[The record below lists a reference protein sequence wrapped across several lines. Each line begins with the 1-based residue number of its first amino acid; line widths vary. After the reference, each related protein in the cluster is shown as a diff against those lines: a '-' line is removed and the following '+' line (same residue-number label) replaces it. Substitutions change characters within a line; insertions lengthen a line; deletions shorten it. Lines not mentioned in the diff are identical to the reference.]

1 MDLQALRSQSINKIR
16 EQFDELSGEQLTQL
30 RAMESAEEAPRA
42 TLVKA
47 IDDKLEELGAT
58 APASDTEPLT
68 ASQVGLSPAATQ
80 DTPPP
85 KPPGADDTAAAPAVE
100 APAAPAWQAPDYC
113 GPLTGDQA
121 MWRVANLKAR

>member
-58 APASDTEPLT
+58 APSSD
-68 ASQVGLSPAATQ
+68 VGP
-80 DTPPP
+80 DTSTRTPEV
-85 KPPGADDTAAAPAVE
+85 AAAGPDTS
-100 APAAPAWQAPDYC
+100 APAWQAPDYC
-113 GPLTGDQA
+113 GPMTGDQA